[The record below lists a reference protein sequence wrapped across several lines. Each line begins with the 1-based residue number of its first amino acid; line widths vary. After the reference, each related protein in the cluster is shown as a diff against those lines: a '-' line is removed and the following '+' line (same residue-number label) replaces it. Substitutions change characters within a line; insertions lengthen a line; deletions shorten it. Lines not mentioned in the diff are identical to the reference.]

1 MNIPSRCRAA
11 LAGGLL
17 LIAAVGG
24 SAAQAWPDRPVR
36 IVIADAPG
44 GGSDLAGR
52 LLAARL
58 QQRLGQ
64 PFVIDNKPGAGGVLG
79 TMVAKNA
86 APDGYTYVIG
96 TAGSHGINAAVY
108 SKLSYHPL
116 RDFEPVAMINK
127 APNVCVVN
135 ADTPARK
142 LEDLVSLAKAAPG
155 KLNFASGGNGTSAHF
170 TGEYLKMAAGIDM
183 VHVPYKGAAPAVQ
196 AVAAGEVQVF
206 CGNLP
211 PTMGLIKA
219 GKVRPLAVTTLTR
232 NRELPEVPTVAESG
246 YPGFETV
253 AWFGFFA
260 PKGTPQAI
268 VEKFAQ
274 EIAEVIRAPDIRD
287 GLIAQGSDPIGST
300 PAQFRAYVEAEIAK
314 WTQVARRANVRLD

>member
-1 MNIPSRCRAA
+1 MSTLSGRLAA
-11 LAGGLL
+11 LAGGALL
-17 LIAAVGG
+17 AAAACGV
-24 SAAQAWPDRPVR
+24 SAQSWPERPVR

-52 LLAARL
+52 LLAVRL

-108 SKLSYHPL
+108 AKLSYHPL

-135 ADTPARK
+135 ADLPARTLK
-142 LEDLVSLAKAAPG
+142 DLVSLAKASPG

-170 TGEYLKMAAGIDM
+170 TGEYLKMVAGIDM

-219 GKVRPLAVTTLTR
+219 GKVRPLAVTTLSR

-274 EIAEVIRAPDIRD
+274 ELGEVIRAPDIRD
-287 GLIAQGSDPIGST
+287 GLIAQGSDPIGNS
-300 PAQFRAYVEAEIAK
+300 PAQFRIYVEDEIVK
-314 WTQVARRANVRLD
+314 WTQVARTANVRLD

>member
-1 MNIPSRCRAA
+1 MSTLSGRLAA
-11 LAGGLL
+11 LAGGALL
-17 LIAAVGG
+17 AAAACGV
-24 SAAQAWPDRPVR
+24 SAQSWPERPVR

-52 LLAARL
+52 LLAVRL

-79 TMVAKNA
+79 TMVAKSA

-135 ADTPARK
+135 ADLPARTLK
-142 LEDLVSLAKAAPG
+142 DLVSLAKASPG

-170 TGEYLKMAAGIDM
+170 TGEYLKMVAGIDM

-219 GKVRPLAVTTLTR
+219 GKVRPLAVTTLSR

-274 EIAEVIRAPDIRD
+274 ELGEVIRAPDIRD
-287 GLIAQGSDPIGST
+287 GLIAQGSDPIGNS
-300 PAQFRAYVEAEIAK
+300 PAQFRIYVEDEIVK
-314 WTQVARRANVRLD
+314 WTQVARTANVRLD

>member
-1 MNIPSRCRAA
+1 MRTCSVRRAA
-11 LAGGLL
+11 LALAALL
-17 LIAAVGG
+17 LAAAG
-24 SAAQAWPDRPVR
+24 SAFAQAWPDRPVR

-79 TMVAKNA
+79 TMVVKNA

-155 KLNFASGGNGTSAHF
+155 KLNFASGGNGSSAHF

-219 GKVRPLAVTTLTR
+219 GKVRPLAVTTLAR

-274 EIAEVIRAPDIRD
+274 EIAEVLRAPDIREA
-287 GLIAQGSDPIGST
+287 LIAQGSDPVGSS
-300 PAQFRAYVEAEIAK
+300 PAQFRAYVEAEITK

>member
-1 MNIPSRCRAA
+1 MSTLSGRLAA
-11 LAGGLL
+11 LAGGALL
-17 LIAAVGG
+17 AAAACGV
-24 SAAQAWPDRPVR
+24 SAQSWPERPVR

-44 GGSDLAGR
+44 GGSNLAGR
-52 LLAARL
+52 LLAVRL

-108 SKLSYHPL
+108 AKLSYHPL

-135 ADTPARK
+135 ADLPART
-142 LEDLVSLAKAAPG
+142 LRDLVSLAKATPG

-170 TGEYLKMAAGIDM
+170 TGEYLKMVAGIDM

-287 GLIAQGSDPIGST
+287 GLIAQGSDPIGSS
-300 PAQFRAYVEAEIAK
+300 PAQFRTYVEEEIAK
-314 WTQVARRANVRLD
+314 WTQVARTANVRLD

>member
-1 MNIPSRCRAA
+1 MSTLSGRLAA
-11 LAGGLL
+11 LAGGALL
-17 LIAAVGG
+17 AAAACGV
-24 SAAQAWPDRPVR
+24 SAQSWPERPVR

-52 LLAARL
+52 LLAVRL

-108 SKLSYHPL
+108 AKLSYHPL

-135 ADTPARK
+135 ADLPARTLK
-142 LEDLVSLAKAAPG
+142 DLVSLAKATPG

-170 TGEYLKMAAGIDM
+170 TGEYLKMVAGIDM

-219 GKVRPLAVTTLTR
+219 GKVRPLAVTTLSR

-287 GLIAQGSDPIGST
+287 GLIAQGSDPIGSS
-300 PAQFRAYVEAEIAK
+300 PAQFRTYVEEEIAK
-314 WTQVARRANVRLD
+314 WTQVARTANVRLD